1 MYYIY
6 IYIYS
11 QLSNGVSIEF
21 VLTNDN
27 NACVC
32 RNNRD
37 HTVKYLYEGQEGIAR
52 TCKFVRK
59 DNDKIV
65 IN

>member
-1 MYYIY
+1 M
-6 IYIYS
+6 
-11 QLSNGVSIEF
+11 SIEF